1 MIDDWR
7 LNCVKA
13 CFIEKYL
20 HFRALLSR
28 LWVYFLVYIGK
39 LKSFCRDYDR
49 SMANLFPKFVKNLI
63 VR

>member
-1 MIDDWR
+1 M
-7 LNCVKA
+7 KA

-28 LWVYFLVYIGK
+28 LWVYFLVYISE
-39 LKSFCRDYDR
+39 LKSFCYDR
-49 SMANLFPKFVKNLI
+49 SMANLFPKVVKTLI